1 MVSVSEFICDGKSF
15 DNLPDAIKCIKQK
28 LGKEKMLEIFDEEF
42 DSLNFLNSDMLIVPG
57 EMVSDLRFDVKMST
71 IVKTIDPELYE
82 YAFNKWVETEEAQA
96 EIRLDDIKEDIV
108 DDEFIKIFGS
118 SKIELR

>member
-1 MVSVSEFICDGKSF
+1 MAVVSEFICDGKSF
-15 DNLPDAIKCIKQK
+15 DDLFDAIECLKQK

-42 DSLNFLNSDMLIVPG
+42 DSLNFLINDMLIIPG
-57 EMVSDLRFDVKMST
+57 EMVGDIRFDVKMST

-82 YAFNKWVETEEAQA
+82 YAFKKWVETEEAQA

-108 DDEFIKIFGS
+108 DDKFIKIFGS